1 MRRAALPVLS
11 LALVFCLS
19 NAYDSNNGAAAVR
32 RRYRDSAAGTLVKR
46 RRHEPTPSTS
56 FHLSDGSL
64 ADVRRRM
71 RTEGAGTYIGDIL
84 RERDSALAHWPDR
97 KGVPLTVWVQPTSG
111 VRDFSVSYVDRVRDA
126 FAEWDDLHL
135 PIHFTFVD
143 DSADAEVHV
152 NWIDRF
158 HDPISGRTRWARD
171 DAWAITDAN
180 ITLAVHHNQGELLDD
195 DAMQAMALHEVGHLL
210 GLDHTADTTS
220 IMAPRVRVRSLSSAD
235 RATVRL
241 LYALPAGPIR

>member
-32 RRYRDSAAGTLVKR
+32 MRYRDSAAGTLVRR
-46 RRHEPTPSTS
+46 RRHESAPSTT

-126 FAEWDDLHL
+126 FAEWD
-135 PIHFTFVD
+135 
-143 DSADAEVHV
+143 
-152 NWIDRF
+152 
-158 HDPISGRTRWARD
+158 
-171 DAWAITDAN
+171 
-180 ITLAVHHNQGELLDD
+180 
-195 DAMQAMALHEVGHLL
+195 
-210 GLDHTADTTS
+210 
-220 IMAPRVRVRSLSSAD
+220 
-235 RATVRL
+235 
-241 LYALPAGPIR
+241 